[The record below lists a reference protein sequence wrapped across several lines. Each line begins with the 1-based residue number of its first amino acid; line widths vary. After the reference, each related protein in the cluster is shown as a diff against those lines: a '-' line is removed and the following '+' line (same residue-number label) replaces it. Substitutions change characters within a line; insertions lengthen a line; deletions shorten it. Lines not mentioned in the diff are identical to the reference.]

1 MVVKSLPV
9 SKSNDPV
16 IQKLYDGLD
25 DVFKSIFLCPFL
37 DGVLIKDV
45 VLTQNKDTTIS
56 HGLERQYNG
65 FFVVDKN
72 NFGDIKRSDTVNK
85 SMKNK
90 IILVSTSN
98 MVASIWVF

>member
-1 MVVKSLPV
+1 MTLKGFA
-9 SKSNDPV
+9 KANTNDYV
-16 IQKLYDGLD
+16 LQKLQDSLD
-25 DVFKSIFLCPFL
+25 ATFNSIFLCPFL
-37 DGVLIKDV
+37 DGTLKKDITF
-45 VLTQNKDTTIS
+45 TQNKDTIIS

-72 NFGDIKRSDTVNK
+72 NFGDIKRSDTINQ

-90 IILVSTSN
+90 IILISSAN